1 MGTWGSTSFTE
12 WNPWHSLRTHTKAT
26 HERIPQKKKK
36 TLSLLPRNTH
46 AVFDTP
52 TVSFQNYANP
62 QAQQHDFVGGF
73 VCLFVFLSLAL
84 TNAVLSK
91 PDTHWQ
97 TVSLTPCWHVRVWH
111 RESAVACAMRHNNAP
126 SSSPPFLLATWTSSV
141 ASCTCRL
148 LLCSPLAVYCA
159 HHILQGEWGGGG

>member
-1 MGTWGSTSFTE
+1 MTEEWGRGGRLLSLNEIPGTVSE
-12 WNPWHSLRTHTKAT
+12 RTQKPHTNES
-26 HERIPQKKKK
+26 HRKKKK

-97 TVSLTPCWHVRVWH
+97 TVSLTPC
-111 RESAVACAMRHNNAP
+111 
-126 SSSPPFLLATWTSSV
+126 
-141 ASCTCRL
+141 
-148 LLCSPLAVYCA
+148 
-159 HHILQGEWGGGG
+159 